1 MVLLLYEGG
10 ESIGKSDDGG
20 GSGDV
25 YKGRAEPMLVLL
37 SDSYSD
43 DEAILVSDIR
53 YSSYPAYTVTDY
65 FYQPTTALRKGKLF
79 CPKKDVL
86 I

>member
-10 ESIGKSDDGG
+10 ELIGKSDDGG
-20 GSGDV
+20 GCGDV
-25 YKGRAEPMLVLL
+25 YKGRAEPMLVSL

-43 DEAILVSDIR
+43 DKAILVSDSR

-65 FYQPTTALRKGKLF
+65 FYQPTTVLRKGKLF

>member
-10 ESIGKSDDGG
+10 ELIGESDDGG
-20 GSGDV
+20 GSGDM
-25 YKGRAEPMLVLL
+25 YKERAEPMLVSL
-37 SDSYSD
+37 SDLYSD
-43 DEAILVSDIR
+43 DEAISVSDSR
-53 YSSYPAYTVTDY
+53 YSSYPAYTVTNY

-79 CPKKDVL
+79 CPKKDIL

>member
-10 ESIGKSDDGG
+10 KSIGESDDGG
-20 GSGDV
+20 GSGDM
-25 YKGRAEPMLVLL
+25 YKGRAEPMLVSL
-37 SDSYSD
+37 SDSYSND
-43 DEAILVSDIR
+43 KAISVSDSR

-65 FYQPTTALRKGKLF
+65 FYQLTTTLRKSKLF
-79 CPKKDVL
+79 CPKKDIL

>member
-25 YKGRAEPMLVLL
+25 YKGRAEPMLVSL
-37 SDSYSD
+37 SDLYSD

-53 YSSYPAYTVTDY
+53 YSSYPAYTVTNY

-79 CPKKDVL
+79 CSKKNVL

>member
-10 ESIGKSDDGG
+10 ESIGESDDGG

-25 YKGRAEPMLVLL
+25 YKGRGEPMLVLL

-43 DEAILVSDIR
+43 DEAISVSDSR

-65 FYQPTTALRKGKLF
+65 FYQLTTALRKGKLF